1 MPPFRGANGAV
12 DPPRLPT
19 TRTSEP
25 DRIEP
30 MPPDFTDIRYET
42 RSAAA
47 WITLDR
53 PREMN
58 AMSFGLLDELSS
70 ALARAAADD
79 AVRAVVLTA
88 SGEKVF
94 CAGADLKQVLEPRP
108 AGEPDFL
115 DVAARTFDRLRKLP
129 KPTIAVVNGLAL
141 AGGLELVLACDLVLA
156 ADVARFGDAH
166 ANFGVFPGAGG
177 AAVLPKRIGATRAKY
192 LLFTGEHVGAG
203 EMLAA
208 GLVNQV
214 VPAGDLA
221 AAADALAAKIAAKSP
236 LVLRRMKEV
245 ADAAQDQ
252 GRDAALALELLTLR
266 DHLRSRDLQEGLAA
280 FREKRA
286 PRFLGR

>member
-1 MPPFRGANGAV
+1 MTA
-12 DPPRLPT
+12 
-19 TRTSEP
+19 
-25 DRIEP
+25 
-30 MPPDFTDIRYET
+30 DFTDLRYET
-42 RSAAA
+42 RGAAA

-58 AMSFGLLDELSS
+58 AMGFRLLDELASAF
-70 ALARAAADD
+70 ALALADD
-79 AVRAVVLTA
+79 AVRALVVTA

-115 DVAARTFDRLRKLP
+115 DVAARTFDRLRKFP
-129 KPTIAVVNGLAL
+129 KPTIAAVNGLAL
-141 AGGLELVLACDLVLA
+141 AGGLELVLACDLVVA
-156 ADVARFGDAH
+156 AETARFGDAH

-192 LLFTGEHVGAG
+192 LLFTGEQLSAA
-203 EMLAA
+203 EMMAA

-214 VPAGDLA
+214 VPAAELA
-221 AAADALAAKIAAKSP
+221 AAAEALAAKLAAKSP

-245 ADAAQDQ
+245 ADAALDQ
-252 GRDAALALELLTLR
+252 PRDAALAHERLALR
-266 DHLRSRDLQEGLAA
+266 DHLRSCDLQEGIAA

-286 PRFLGR
+286 PRFAGR